1 MIIHLRRL
9 LPTAFARG
17 RATYP
22 DASRGQRSNSVRR
35 RLVRRRAALL
45 GLAPGG
51 VCRATPVT
59 WGAGGLLHRRFT
71 LTTVAGG
78 GLFSVALSRGSPR
91 VGVTHHPALWSPDFP
106 QLSPRS
112 PGRLVRDH
120 GSDRTQSAQGDVR
133 HERRWRTTVKSR
145 WFLAD
150 VLPGRI
156 SDGCRRRLNTD
167 GSAGD
172 KCTLATIHGRSR

>member
-1 MIIHLRRL
+1 MVRRPVIIHLRRL

-22 DASRGQRSNSVRR
+22 DASRGQRSNGVRG
-35 RLVRRRAALL
+35 RLVRGPGALL

-51 VCRATPVT
+51 VCRAAPVT
-59 WGAGGLLHRRFT
+59 WDAGGLLHRRFT

-106 QLSPRS
+106 QLPLRS
-112 PGRLVRDH
+112 PGRLVRAPAY
-120 GSDRTQSAQGDVR
+120 GQTRRRSSRVRPTRASSA
-133 HERRWRTTVKSR
+133 
-145 WFLAD
+145 
-150 VLPGRI
+150 PGRNTVA
-156 SDGCRRRLNTD
+156 STRRSSEPLQMKPSSS
-167 GSAGD
+167 GHHGGFIAG
-172 KCTLATIHGRSR
+172 